1 MLIIDCVVK
10 DAIKVYQ
17 TYATVFETRL
27 IESSKNLPNLSFNE
41 VIFEIEDMQFHLFDA
56 NPQMGW
62 QVPDPNAVQSMWFNI
77 VVNDAHALFERA
89 ISAGFEVVVP
99 LMKDEELG
107 IWNSVVKDPSNY
119 SWVIEQNIHEVD
131 FSTRRQILNKR
142 IQKLK

>member
-62 QVPDPNAVQSMWFNI
+62 YVSDSNAVQSMWFNI

-107 IWNSVVKDPSNY
+107 IWNSVVKDPFNY

>member
-107 IWNSVVKDPSNY
+107 IWNSVVKDPFNY

>member
-17 TYATVFETRL
+17 TYANVFETRL

-107 IWNSVVKDPSNY
+107 IWNSVVKDPFNY
-119 SWVIEQNIHEVD
+119 SWVIEQNILEVD

>member
-10 DAIKVYQ
+10 DAIKAYQ

-41 VIFEIEDMQFHLFDA
+41 AIFEIEDMQLHLFDA

-62 QVPDPNAVQSMWFNI
+62 QVPDSNAAQFMWFNI
-77 VVNDAHALFERA
+77 VVNDANELFERA
-89 ISAGFEVVVP
+89 INAGFEMVVP

-107 IWNSVVKDPSNY
+107 IWNSVVKDPFNY

-131 FSTRRQILNKR
+131 FSKRRQILNKR

>member
-10 DAIKVYQ
+10 DAIKAYQ

-27 IESSKNLPNLSFNE
+27 IESSKNLSNLSFNE

-62 QVPDPNAVQSMWFNI
+62 QVPDSNAVQSMWFNI
-77 VVNDAHALFERA
+77 VVNDANALFERA
-89 ISAGFEVVVP
+89 ISAEFEVVVP

-107 IWNSVVKDPSNY
+107 IWNGVVKDPFHY
-119 SWVIEQNIHEVD
+119 SWVIEQNIQDVD

-142 IQKLK
+142 IQKLE

>member
-10 DAIKVYQ
+10 DAIKAYQ

-27 IESSKNLPNLSFNE
+27 IESSKNLSNLSFNE

-62 QVPDPNAVQSMWFNI
+62 QVPYPNAIQSMWFNI
-77 VVNDAHALFERA
+77 VINDANALFERA
-89 ISAGFEVVVP
+89 INAGFEMVVL

-107 IWNSVVKDPSNY
+107 IWNGVVKDPFNY
-119 SWVIEQNIHEVD
+119 SWVIEQKIHKVD
-131 FSTRRQILNKR
+131 FSKHRQILNKR
-142 IQKLK
+142 IQKLE